1 MLQITIFLYSGLIIS
16 SLCAN
21 IYSTYNVEKY
31 ELNEYLWDCSPR
43 SSFANT
49 YIVEGTFFMFLV
61 GFYNT
66 IWTQH
71 RSLLLGTYHYTKHW
85 ISQKAT
91 TKTTTIF
98 FYFISCTL
106 VLFFSSLLFYYLL
119 FLKIKFFK

>member
-66 IWTQH
+66 MDTA
-71 RSLLLGTYHYTKHW
+71 S
-85 ISQKAT
+85 ISVTRYVPLHQTLDISKSNN
-91 TKTTTIF
+91 KNNHHF
-98 FYFISCTL
+98 FLFYFLHSCAL
-106 VLFFSSLLFYYLL
+106 LFFSSFLLFT
-119 FLKIKFFK
+119 FFENQIF